1 MKVGIFVDAYVPEIN
16 GVVTATKTLFD
27 ILNARGDDAYVITT
41 NPFNNKTIMQDKVIR
56 IPGIRLKHLYDY
68 RVAWIYNYK
77 AVKMI
82 KRIHFDVI
90 HVQTEASLGIFGR
103 ILAKKFDIPVVYT
116 YHTMYIDYTYYVT
129 KGFLDPLAK
138 NIVKKFSKAIADIS
152 TEFTTTSEKTKNA
165 LRSYGI
171 KKYINV
177 IPNGI
182 NIEAFNKTKYT
193 EEDFMKYRKE
203 HGVEDS
209 FLILSVGRLAKEK
222 SLDVCLKE
230 YAIFLKE
237 NPNLKTNF
245 IVVGDGPARQELEK
259 LAMDLGILGNVIF
272 VGKVSHEETSFFYN
286 MCDLYISASTTETQ
300 GLTFIEAMSANLLV
314 LCQYDDNLNEVVIDK
329 KTGFYFYS
337 EKECH
342 EKLKYV
348 VTLAKDEKEK
358 IVKNAF
364 ENVQKFSMDI
374 YYDRMKEVY
383 HRAIRKRW

>member
-68 RVAWIYNYK
+68 RFAWIYNHK

-82 KRIHFDVI
+82 KKIHFDVI

-138 NIVKKFSKAIADIS
+138 NIVKKFSKAVADIS

-182 NIEAFNKTKYT
+182 NIDAFNKTKYT

-203 HGVEDS
+203 HGIEDS

-230 YAIFLKE
+230 YAIFIKE
-237 NPNLKTNF
+237 NPSLKTNF

-259 LAMDLGILGNVIF
+259 LAMDLEILGNVIF

-314 LCQYDDNLNEVVIDK
+314 LCQYDDNLNEVVIDRQ
-329 KTGFYFYS
+329 TGFYFYS

-348 VTLAKDEKEK
+348 VTLAKDEKDK